1 MKYST
6 FANRLRLIVRRNPV
20 GERKLKFVVSPAID
34 VFIKK
39 KGLQTETLPKG
50 YELIRL
56 ALSTYIDVTNADA
69 AEVLVR
75 ISRTDTSRCGNK
87 RIGL

>member
-20 GERKLKFVVSPAID
+20 GERKLKFVVSLAMV

-39 KGLQTETLPKG
+39 KGLQTETLPK
-50 YELIRL
+50 IM
-56 ALSTYIDVTNADA
+56 N
-69 AEVLVR
+69 
-75 ISRTDTSRCGNK
+75 
-87 RIGL
+87 

>member
-6 FANRLRLIVRRNPV
+6 FANRFLLIVRRKPV
-20 GERKLKFVVSPAID
+20 GERKLKFVVSFAMF

-39 KGLQTETLPKG
+39 EGPPNGDPSKG

-56 ALSTYIDVTNADA
+56 ATYVDATNTNA

-75 ISRTDTSRCGNK
+75 VNGTDTSVCGNK